1 MKLVVL
7 VSGGMDS
14 VTALYHAAQ
23 DHEIVAALSFDY
35 GSKHN
40 HRELPF
46 AAWHCE
52 KLGVRHQVVNLLF
65 INELFQSDLLR
76 SGGDIPE
83 GHYEADSMK
92 QTVVPFR
99 NGILLSIAAGYAESA
114 GAGGLVIAAHSGDHA
129 IYPDCREEFMR
140 PMAEAI
146 EAGTYAD
153 LKIIRPFIDQRKE
166 EIAAIGADLGI
177 DFSQTWSC
185 YKGGEE
191 HCGKCGTCVE
201 RKEAF
206 EIAGVVD
213 PTVYEV

>member
-1 MKLVVL
+1 MKVVLL

-52 KLGVRHQVVNLLF
+52 KLEVRHQVVNLPI

-92 QTVVPFR
+92 QTVVPVSQWHPALHR
-99 NGILLSIAAGYAESA
+99 CRL
-114 GAGGLVIAAHSGDHA
+114 
-129 IYPDCREEFMR
+129 CRECRGRRSCHSCPFPGTMQSIPIVGRNSCAQWRRRSRPGPMR
-140 PMAEAI
+140 I
-146 EAGTYAD
+146 
-153 LKIIRPFIDQRKE
+153 
-166 EIAAIGADLGI
+166 
-177 DFSQTWSC
+177 
-185 YKGGEE
+185 
-191 HCGKCGTCVE
+191 
-201 RKEAF
+201 
-206 EIAGVVD
+206 
-213 PTVYEV
+213 